1 MPDSPEAERTPDGHF
16 LIINGRRWRAS
27 DPSIPDK
34 LRQELV
40 DELMSARRA
49 VKAHE
54 ELARTRVGDAKTAL
68 GERGHP
74 WWEEP
79 PGEALDARIEATIN
93 ALLRHRDTS
102 TICPSDV
109 ARVIGGENWRQR
121 MEDVRRVAAS
131 LAEAE
136 QVVVTQR
143 GEAVNLASAKG
154 PVRIGK
160 GEAFDAAQGDQPATN

>member
-16 LIINGRRWRAS
+16 LIIGGRRWRAS
-27 DPSIPDK
+27 DPNIPDK

-40 DELMSARRA
+40 NELMSARRA
-49 VKAHE
+49 VKEHA
-54 ELARTRVGDAKTAL
+54 ELARTRVGDAKVAL

-74 WWEEP
+74 WWEESP
-79 PGEALDARIEATIN
+79 ADAMDERIEATIK

-109 ARVIGGENWRQR
+109 ARVVGGDHWRGL
-121 MEDVRRVAAS
+121 MDDVRNVAAA
-131 LAEAE
+131 LAASEN
-136 QVVVTQR
+136 VVVTQR
-143 GEAVNLASAKG
+143 GEEVDLASVKG

-160 GEAFDAAQGDQPATN
+160 GNAFDAGPDPAP